1 MDELSGLTIRMNDTI
16 SAILPKIAATITERT
31 SIGGLAKID
40 LSTAENWLVR
50 PELVAL
56 CKDAISQNLTASV
69 SPENFAS
76 PDYQNCYYSIRTE
89 CYRTFLIH
97 SVLAEIRLS
106 SRRSPLSSMTTST
119 HPFPFCRI
127 ISSQLRAQAVVS
139 MACCITYVTLAIPS
153 SSQDHTGVRS
163 QHLLQYPA
171 LVQ

>member
-1 MDELSGLTIRMNDTI
+1 MDESSGLSTRMNDTI

-31 SIGGLAKID
+31 STGGFAKID
-40 LSTAENWLVR
+40 LSTAENWLLR

-76 PDYQNCYYSIRTE
+76 PKYQDCYYCIRTE
-89 CYRTFLIH
+89 CYRTFLTH
-97 SVLAEIRLS
+97 SVLAGIRLS
-106 SRRSPLSSMTTST
+106 SRRSPLSSMTPST

-127 ISSQLRAQAVVS
+127 ISSRLRAQAVVS
-139 MACCITYVTLAIPS
+139 MACCITYVTLAIAS

-163 QHLLQYPA
+163 QHLLQCPA